1 MMKKLLFPII
11 FVSVF
16 LTACD
21 NQKEKSNA
29 EKFDNSERILAR
41 QIEFKRISGS
51 MREIEDM
58 MQAKTAFDAEKIKV
72 LTADLQ
78 KSSQNVF
85 QYFSEQDKGGKS
97 KLEIWSNRAEFDS
110 EKDRF
115 VETINKLN
123 EEAQTGDIQ
132 KIKASSAPVYET
144 CKSCHDK
151 FKIKH
156 NKKT

>member
-11 FVSVF
+11 FASVF

-21 NQKEKSNA
+21 NQKEASNV
-29 EKFDNSERILAR
+29 EKFDNSERILNR
-41 QIEFKRISGS
+41 QIEFKRISGF

-72 LTADLQ
+72 LTQDLQ

-85 QYFSEQDKGGKS
+85 QYFEEQDKGGKS
-97 KLEIWSNRAEFDS
+97 RLEIWANRAEFDK
-110 EKDRF
+110 EKNSF
-115 VETINKLN
+115 IEAVNKLN
-123 EEAQTGDIQ
+123 EEAQTGDMQ
-132 KIKASSAPVYET
+132 KIKVSSAPVYET

-151 FKIKH
+151 FKLKV
-156 NKKT
+156 N